1 MSGGIG
7 PQIPADIAAKL
18 GITQNPASQLQE
30 EDHSSSD
37 HEAIGPS
44 MPPHAI
50 GPSMPPH
57 ITGPAAPSTAN
68 PTSDS
73 DSDSDLVGPSI
84 ALAGYTESDAAQQT
98 LDTIESRMRRH
109 DKTNQTPEED
119 KREEWMLLP
128 PSVESTSAVRG
139 SKAGKKGSMVAPL
152 FDKSWTETPEERRA
166 RKKDKGKS
174 GKRRE
179 TEVEEETPGMRKKR
193 VEDEEKGRWVEE
205 YNRTQRPKSLMEMH
219 LLAKDE
225 DRERDPKKRRGKDR
239 ESNRKKDGHR
249 GEKRDRHGGGD
260 EENDEE
266 GDAWKRRRFDR
277 SRDLSAGK
285 VDVRKQRELLNTMGF
300 LTDKYAPSK
309 GGSFM

>member
-1 MSGGIG
+1 MRRGLS
-7 PQIPADIAAKL
+7 KL
-18 GITQNPASQLQE
+18 WAVR
-30 EDHSSSD
+30 HSASD
-37 HEAIGPS
+37 HEAIGPR

-50 GPSMPPH
+50 
-57 ITGPAAPSTAN
+57 GPAAPSTAN

-73 DSDSDLVGPSI
+73 DSGSDSDLVGPSI

-98 LDTIESRMRRH
+98 LDTVESRMCRQ
-109 DKTNQTPEED
+109 DKANQTPEED

-166 RKKDKGKS
+166 RKKGKGRS
-174 GKRRE
+174 GKCRE

-193 VEDEEKGRWVEE
+193 IEDEEKGRWVEE
-205 YNRTQRPKSLMEMH
+205 
-219 LLAKDE
+219 
-225 DRERDPKKRRGKDR
+225 
-239 ESNRKKDGHR
+239 
-249 GEKRDRHGGGD
+249 
-260 EENDEE
+260 
-266 GDAWKRRRFDR
+266 FDR

-285 VDVRKQRELLNTMGF
+285 VDERKQRELLNTMGF